1 MSETTEILLER
12 IVMLMEVQARKDF
25 LLLTYTPDRVRDI
38 LFDEYNGITLHGKLC
53 IESIIVANP

>member
-53 IESIIVANP
+53 QESIIVANP